1 MGCHFQPLDRTWVSR
16 IGGRHFN
23 LWATREA
30 KAPVNSQV
38 FSFPVHISFWRVVW
52 GGLGP
57 RVTCSHGSVMLHLL
71 GHQCPS
77 VLLPGDG
84 ETYDACQTVLIITC
98 DHIFL
103 SFCPFVYQFSA
114 FFLSWFQ
121 ILSRISG
128 FPLDNSILFSGIGK
142 KNKTKNRCRPT
153 NFWYMLCFLSP
164 PWIHMWLWNSAPT
177 SGLLGYTLA
186 PFLSSSYL
194 VSTSSLSGKSTSLV
208 HHLWPIFYV
217 LSTLLI

>member
-1 MGCHFQPLDRTWVSR
+1 MVSGKFQGPQ
-16 IGGRHFN
+16 
-23 LWATREA
+23 EA
-30 KAPVNSQV
+30 P
-38 FSFPVHISFWRVVW
+38 PGVVW

-142 KNKTKNRCRPT
+142 KTKQKIDAVPQTFGTCYA
-153 NFWYMLCFLSP
+153 FWV
-164 PWIHMWLWNSAPT
+164 
-177 SGLLGYTLA
+177 LLG
-186 PFLSSSYL
+186 
-194 VSTSSLSGKSTSLV
+194 STCDCEILPRQV
-208 HHLWPIFYV
+208 AC
-217 LSTLLI
+217 